1 VCAWRS
7 STKRLR
13 DDKTSFSGKHFT
25 LSDAQNV
32 PRPVNPKLPLWIG
45 GGGER
50 KTLRTVAK
58 YADGWNVPFISPEQ
72 FSAKRA
78 VLAQHC
84 EAVGRDIN
92 EITCAI
98 NVGYSQ
104 SEEDFEKQFGL
115 LRMGVRPGV
124 LMGSD
129 QEIVDRIGAY
139 IEAGAAQ
146 VNIAVRAP
154 WDPDALER
162 FAQLVGI

>member
-1 VCAWRS
+1 M
-7 STKRLR
+7 T
-13 DDKTSFSGKHFT
+13 
-25 LSDAQNV
+25 
-32 PRPVNPKLPLWIG
+32 
-45 GGGER
+45 E
-50 KTLRTVAK
+50 
-58 YADGWNVPFISPEQ
+58 
-72 FSAKRA
+72 RA
-78 VLAQHC
+78 VLAEHC
-84 EAVGRDIN
+84 EQVGRDIN

-129 QEIVDRIGAY
+129 QEIVDKIGAY
-139 IEAGAAQ
+139 VEAGAAQ

-162 FAQLVGI
+162 FAQLVGIA